1 MKELP
6 VLNLPIYELKMR
18 IVKEKKQIFDVVR
31 KKYYQLTPEEW
42 VRQNFIHYLNKEKNY
57 PLGLIAVEKKLKN
70 KIKDI
75 RADIVLYDTHNN
87 ANIIVECKAPNI
99 NISQDI
105 FYQIAKY
112 NFILRSQFLIVTNG
126 IKHFCCKM
134 DYQRNTYDFIAE
146 IPNYVES

>member
-1 MKELP
+1 MKTQL
-6 VLNLPIYELKMR
+6 LCTFT
-18 IVKEKKQIFDVVR
+18 KKNH
-31 KKYYQLTPEEW
+31 LT
-42 VRQNFIHYLNKEKNY
+42 
-57 PLGLIAVEKKLKN
+57 
-70 KIKDI
+70 
-75 RADIVLYDTHNN
+75 DTI
-87 ANIIVECKAPNI
+87 NIIVECKAPNI